1 MVQYFPMC
9 STWNVAKPSKKSHRD
24 AFPEIDP
31 IAVQLLYNRGITE
44 QKDIDDFFNP
54 NYGTDLHDPFLFVN
68 MEKAAELILLGIRD
82 GKKIV
87 VYGDYDADGVSAT
100 ATMVGGLRALG
111 AHPEVYIPF
120 RETEGYGL
128 NADAVQDMIENGT
141 QLVITVDCG
150 ISNYA
155 EVEQLISAGVVVVVT
170 DHHQQPLKLPNASA
184 IVNPNTDR
192 EAYPFKSLSGSGVAF
207 KVVQALAA
215 RDQLYGMEKLE
226 DGWEK
231 WLLDLVA
238 IGTIADLMPLLGEN
252 RTLVSYGLIVLG
264 KTKRLGLRKLIEKA
278 GNGVGEITEKTVG
291 FTIAPRLNAAGRL
304 EHASTAYQLLVT
316 DNQAEAEV
324 LAESINQTN
333 QQRQQLTEQNTRE
346 ARQQIANQKDEGLLV
361 AIGDGWPTGILGL
374 VAGRLADKCNK
385 PTLVISHFAGEL
397 IGSGRSVEPFN
408 ITKALQQ
415 CDQFLLRYGG
425 HAQAAGFTLKND
437 SQLAPFI
444 QKLRTLTIAAKTNQL
459 AKSIQLDAELTIAD
473 ITWDFFDLLE
483 KFRPYGQGNPRPAFA
498 LYGVIIVQASAVG
511 QEQKHLRLKLTD
523 NQAQTLSGIAFGFGS
538 LASKL
543 KPGTVVDIATTIDCN
558 EWNGNRELQLNIIDI
573 ATND

>member
-1 MVQYFPMC
+1 MVQYFPMR
-9 STWNVAKPSKKSHRD
+9 STWNVAKPIDKSQFEV
-24 AFPEIDP
+24 FPEIDP
-31 IAVQLLYNRGITE
+31 VALQLLFNRGITE
-44 QKDIDDFFNP
+44 QKDIDEFFNP
-54 NYGTDLHDPFLFVN
+54 DYGTDLHDPFLFVN
-68 MEKAAELILLGIRD
+68 MEKAAELILSGVRD

-100 ATMVGGLRALG
+100 ATMVGGLRTLG
-111 AHPEVYIPF
+111 ADPEVYIPF

-128 NADAVQDMIENGT
+128 NADAVQDIIENGT

-155 EVEQLISAGVVVVVT
+155 EVEQLTSAGVVVVVT
-170 DHHQQPLKLPNASA
+170 DHHQKPLTLTKASA
-184 IVNPNTDR
+184 IITPNIDR
-192 EAYPFKSLSGSGVAF
+192 EAYPFKALSGSGVAF
-207 KVVQALAA
+207 KVIQALAA
-215 RDQLYGMEKLE
+215 RYQQYGIKKLE

-304 EHASTAYQLLVT
+304 EHASTAYQLLIT
-316 DNQAEAEV
+316 DNQAEAEA

-333 QQRQQLTEQNTRE
+333 QQRQQLTEQITRE
-346 ARQQIANQKDEGLLV
+346 ARQQIAEQKNEGLLV

-374 VAGRLADKCNK
+374 VAGRIADQFNK

-397 IGSGRSVEPFN
+397 IGSGRSVAPFN
-408 ITKALQQ
+408 ITHALQQ

-437 SQLAPFI
+437 LQLSPFI
-444 QKLRTLTIAAKTNQL
+444 QKLRTLATNAKTNRL
-459 AKSIQLDAELTIAD
+459 AKSVQLDGELTISD
-473 ITWDFFDLLE
+473 ITWNLFDLLE
-483 KFRPYGQGNPRPAFA
+483 KFRPYGQNNHRPVFA
-498 LYGVIIVQASAVG
+498 LYGVVVASVSAVG